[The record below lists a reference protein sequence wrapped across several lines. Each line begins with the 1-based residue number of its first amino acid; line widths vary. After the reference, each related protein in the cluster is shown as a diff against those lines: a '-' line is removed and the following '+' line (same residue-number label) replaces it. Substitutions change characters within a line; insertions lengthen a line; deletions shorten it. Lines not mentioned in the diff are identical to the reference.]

1 MKEVNVVA
9 DKFFRFAVRVVNL
22 YKFLCAERKEFIL
35 SKQLLRSG
43 TAIGALISIF
53 NCMAKTKTVYVVR
66 IVGRRSPS
74 GWENALLVGNGI
86 VL

>member
-43 TAIGALISIF
+43 TAIVRYF
-53 NCMAKTKTVYVVR
+53 NSWC
-66 IVGRRSPS
+66 
-74 GWENALLVGNGI
+74 
-86 VL
+86 

>member
-35 SKQLLRSG
+35 SKQLLLSG
-43 TAIGALISIF
+43 TAIGALIINF
-53 NCMAKTKTVYVVR
+53 QLY
-66 IVGRRSPS
+66 G
-74 GWENALLVGNGI
+74 
-86 VL
+86 

>member
-43 TAIGALISIF
+43 TAIGALIINWLKQKPCTF
-53 NCMAKTKTVYVVR
+53 VR

>member
-43 TAIGALISIF
+43 TAIGALIKESEIEEARELIRLTASIV
-53 NCMAKTKTVYVVR
+53 KTTKLNV
-66 IVGRRSPS
+66 
-74 GWENALLVGNGI
+74 EN
-86 VL
+86 

>member
-35 SKQLLRSG
+35 SKQLLILRFVQS
-43 TAIGALISIF
+43 F
-53 NCMAKTKTVYVVR
+53 NIIRAD
-66 IVGRRSPS
+66 
-74 GWENALLVGNGI
+74 
-86 VL
+86 